1 MKRRAPK
8 NMRNRKLALLG
19 AAIVLFG
26 LPAPAVFAATASEL
40 FADGNRLFHED
51 LYWAALLR
59 YGQAADA
66 GMNNPLLDY
75 NTGVAHYKAKQYRR
89 AFDAFL
95 KAEQYGPLQPISAYN
110 LGLSSYRMGDTD
122 EALRWLRKARDQD
135 QRRDISKLA
144 ARAIDKIGEEELVS
158 RNTAVIVEARKA
170 ERAITNLDLRLRVG
184 AGFDDNA
191 YRTPSDRYV
200 DRSDPQNPVTVN
212 PVVQSGMFIPVN
224 FSARYQVNTFE
235 NEGFFASYR
244 YGGRFYQDKE
254 LNQADEYLQELAFGS
269 EYRRRDGDRGRRV
282 YAAFKVAD
290 HKEVYFDPDTGIERI
305 VNGEDISD
313 RMSFLR
319 YGPEF
324 WMQEK
329 FGPLTIGARVKGQLW
344 NYETV
349 EEVPEW
355 DHEFWLG
362 GINAQW
368 RYSES
373 SLIRAWG
380 EYYTRRFGERPSYE
394 LDGTQPADNPTV
406 RYDYVEYG
414 VSARQRITTAMW
426 FGLNFEL
433 TSREDRHVGY
443 NNYDR
448 IKYSLDYH
456 LNIGQRF
463 DVRASGSFSDFNF
476 ENAFAFNNPAAGDKT
491 LEIFEV
497 SAAVIYQLT
506 DSFELSGE
514 YYLRDVTSSDRRIQ
528 YGRSQ
533 FMIALRYFY

>member
-1 MKRRAPK
+1 MTRLRS
-8 NMRNRKLALLG
+8 ALLG
-19 AAIVLFG
+19 SAVLLLG
-26 LPAPAVFAATASEL
+26 LQAPAAMGATASEL

-66 GMNNPLLDY
+66 GMQNPLLDY
-75 NTGVAHYKAKQYRR
+75 NTGVAHYKAKQYQR

-110 LGLSSYRMGDTD
+110 LGLSAYRMGNTED
-122 EALRWLRKARDQD
+122 ALRWLRQARDQD

-144 ARAIDKIGEEELVS
+144 ARAIDRIDKEELVT

-170 ERAITNLDLRLRVG
+170 ERPITNLDIRLRVG
-184 AGFDDNA
+184 AGFDDNV
-191 YRTPSDRYV
+191 YRTPATSYTDV
-200 DRSDPQNPVTVN
+200 SDPNNPVRVN

-224 FSARYQVNTFE
+224 VSARYQVNTFE
-235 NEGFFASYR
+235 NEGFFTSYR
-244 YGGRFYQDKE
+244 YGGRFYQDKV
-254 LNQADEYLQELAFGS
+254 LNQADEYLQELALGS
-269 EYRRRDGDRGRRV
+269 EFRRKDESRERRV
-282 YAAFKVAD
+282 YAAFKVAQ
-290 HKEVYFDPDTGIERI
+290 HKDIYFDPATGVERI

-313 RMSFLR
+313 RMSFVR

-329 FGPLTIGARVKGQLW
+329 FGPLTIGGRVKGQLW

-349 EEVPEW
+349 QEVPEW
-355 DHEFWLG
+355 DHQFWLG
-362 GINAQW
+362 GLNAQW

-380 EYYTRRFGERPSYE
+380 EYYTRRFGQRPSYE
-394 LDGTQPADNPTV
+394 LDGSQPANNPTV

-414 VSARQRITTAMW
+414 IAARQRITSAMW

-433 TSREDRHVGY
+433 TDREDRHVGY
-443 NNYDR
+443 NNYSR
-448 IKYSLDYH
+448 TKYSVDYN
-456 LNIGQRF
+456 LNVGQRF
-463 DVRASGSFSDFNF
+463 DVRATGAYSNF
-476 ENAFAFNNPAAGDKT
+476 EYENAFAFNNPAAGDKT

-497 SAAVIYQLT
+497 SAAVIYQLG
-506 DSFELSGE
+506 DSFELTGE
-514 YYLRDVTSSDRRIQ
+514 YYLRDVTSSDTRIE
-528 YGRSQ
+528 YGRSL
-533 FMIALRYFY
+533 FMLALRYFY